1 MAEAACAARR
11 PSALLQIPDWSEANE
26 KIALLE
32 KKLEESEATLAR
44 KSNDLK

>member
-1 MAEAACAARR
+1 MLPAAHLLSCRR
-11 PSALLQIPDWSEANE
+11 DWSEANE